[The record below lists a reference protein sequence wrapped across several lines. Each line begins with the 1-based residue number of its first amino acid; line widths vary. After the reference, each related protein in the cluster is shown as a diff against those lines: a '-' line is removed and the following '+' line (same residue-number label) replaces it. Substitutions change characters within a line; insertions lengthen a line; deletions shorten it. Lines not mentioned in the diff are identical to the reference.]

1 MLDDNQKHTCRI
13 CKSEDLVTV
22 LSDLTT
28 RLGEVYSLRQCRA
41 CSFISTSP
49 LPSIEKL
56 SQYYDQDYW
65 LAGSGKTSKLLTCFY
80 AKRMAGIIKT
90 IKQHVLPE
98 ARILD
103 WGAGDGSF
111 LRLLDQQGYDSYGI
125 DNFSSPTSHKKLI
138 NASIEDAP
146 FANEFFDAI
155 TCFHVLEHIG
165 NPVPSVAKV
174 LSLLKPGG
182 IFVVEVPNIASW
194 GFKFFK
200 KNWYP
205 LDIPVHLNHFNPA
218 VLQKLF
224 EQAGRVEII
233 KTDFFSNRHSASSL
247 LLSLIPAISPPRVRS
262 RYSGYFPLPLMILY
276 LTLQLTIF
284 PFAKIEASMGHGE
297 IIRMYVRK
305 KA

>member
-1 MLDDNQKHTCRI
+1 MPQESQKDTCRI
-13 CKSEDLVTV
+13 CNSDDLVTL

-28 RLGEVYSLRQCRA
+28 RLGEVYSLSLCRD
-41 CSFISTSP
+41 CSFIGTSP
-49 LPSIEKL
+49 LPSFDNLK
-56 SQYYDQDYW
+56 QYYNEDYW
-65 LAGSGKTSKLLTCFY
+65 LQGNGKTSKLLTRFY
-80 AKRMAGIIKT
+80 AIRMRGIIKN
-90 IKQHVLPE
+90 IKQQVLPK

-111 LRLLDQQGYDSYGI
+111 LRLLDQQGYDSFGI
-125 DNFSSPTSHKKLI
+125 DNFSSPTHHKKLI
-138 NASIEDAP
+138 NTSIEDVP

-165 NPVPSVAKV
+165 NPVQAVIKA

-182 IFVVEVPNIASW
+182 IFVVEVPNIASL
-194 GFKFFK
+194 GFKLFK
-200 KNWYP
+200 KTWYP

-224 EQAGRVEII
+224 ENAGQVEVI
-233 KTDFFSNRHSASSL
+233 KTDYFSNRHSPSFL

-262 RYSGYFPLPLMILY
+262 RYSGYFPVPLMILY
-276 LTLQLTIF
+276 LILQLIIY
-284 PFAKIEASMGHGE
+284 PFSKIEAFMGRGE
-297 IIRMYVRK
+297 VIRMYVRK